1 MATPVRMPRLGETV
15 VEGTVAR
22 WLKQPGEP
30 VEKQEPLLEIS
41 TDKIDT
47 ELPSPAAGVLLRID
61 VAAGV
66 TVPAGTTLAWIGRAL
81 REEDGE
87 LPVAVT
93 STAPMNAAPAVASE
107 STGALPVGERAAWS
121 ARPHGGSFVSPVVA
135 RMAAEYGLDLAQ
147 IVGSGL
153 GGRVTKKD
161 VVAWLAL
168 QPQLAAAAE
177 PADDLSPAAADEVLE
192 PLTTMR
198 RLIAEHMVHSV
209 QSSPHVTTVF
219 EVDMTAVVRHR
230 EAHKAMYAAR
240 GIPLTLTA
248 YLVAATATALRAVP
262 RANSRFTGGG
272 IVRAQRIH
280 IGVAV
285 ALEDGL
291 VVPVIRDAD
300 ERTLAGLA
308 RIVADLVQRGRAGRL
323 LPDEL
328 HGGTFTLTNHGTGGS
343 LLATPIIHQPQ
354 SGILGVGAVV
364 KRPVV
369 RSAGL
374 SLLPSADDAIVI
386 RPMCYLSFSF
396 DHRLLDGAQAD
407 RFVMIVK
414 ENLEQWNPATE
425 AV

>member
-87 LPVAVT
+87 LPVVVT

-107 STGALPVGERAAWS
+107 SAGALPVEERAAWS
-121 ARPHGGSFVSPVVA
+121 ARPYGGSFVSPVVA

-168 QPQLAAAAE
+168 QPQLAAAAQ
-177 PADDLSPAAADEVLE
+177 PADDLSPAAADEVL
-192 PLTTMR
+192 
-198 RLIAEHMVHSV
+198 
-209 QSSPHVTTVF
+209 
-219 EVDMTAVVRHR
+219 
-230 EAHKAMYAAR
+230 
-240 GIPLTLTA
+240 
-248 YLVAATATALRAVP
+248 
-262 RANSRFTGGG
+262 
-272 IVRAQRIH
+272 
-280 IGVAV
+280 
-285 ALEDGL
+285 
-291 VVPVIRDAD
+291 
-300 ERTLAGLA
+300 
-308 RIVADLVQRGRAGRL
+308 
-323 LPDEL
+323 
-328 HGGTFTLTNHGTGGS
+328 
-343 LLATPIIHQPQ
+343 
-354 SGILGVGAVV
+354 
-364 KRPVV
+364 
-369 RSAGL
+369 
-374 SLLPSADDAIVI
+374 
-386 RPMCYLSFSF
+386 
-396 DHRLLDGAQAD
+396 
-407 RFVMIVK
+407 
-414 ENLEQWNPATE
+414 
-425 AV
+425 

>member
-1 MATPVRMPRLGETV
+1 
-15 VEGTVAR
+15 
-22 WLKQPGEP
+22 
-30 VEKQEPLLEIS
+30 
-41 TDKIDT
+41 
-47 ELPSPAAGVLLRID
+47 
-61 VAAGV
+61 
-66 TVPAGTTLAWIGRAL
+66 
-81 REEDGE
+81 
-87 LPVAVT
+87 
-93 STAPMNAAPAVASE
+93 
-107 STGALPVGERAAWS
+107 
-121 ARPHGGSFVSPVVA
+121 
-135 RMAAEYGLDLAQ
+135 MAAEHGLDLAQ
-147 IVGSGL
+147 IAGSGL

-161 VVAWLAL
+161 VAAWLTQRL
-168 QPQLAAAAE
+168 QAAAAIM
-177 PADDLSPAAADEVLE
+177 PVADAYGADEVLE

-198 RLIAEHMVHSV
+198 RLIAEHMVRSV

-230 EAHKAMYAAR
+230 EAHKAAYAAR

-262 RANSRFTGGG
+262 RANSRFTGDG
-272 IVRAQRIH
+272 IVRAQRVH

-308 RIVADLVQRGRAGRL
+308 RTVADLAQRGRAGRL

-369 RSAGL
+369 RSAGPA
-374 SLLPSADDAIVI
+374 LLPSADDAIVI

-396 DHRLLDGAQAD
+396 DHRLLDGVQAD
-407 RFVMIVK
+407 RFVTIVK
-414 ENLEQWNPATE
+414 EYLEQWNPAAE
-425 AV
+425 AL